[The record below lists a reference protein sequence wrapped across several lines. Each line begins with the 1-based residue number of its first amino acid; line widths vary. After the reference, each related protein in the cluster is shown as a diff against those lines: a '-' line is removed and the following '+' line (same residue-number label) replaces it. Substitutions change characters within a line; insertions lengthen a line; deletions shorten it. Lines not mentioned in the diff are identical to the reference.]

1 MARPYR
7 IQSEDCFYHITSR
20 GDNRKRIYLSEYDY
34 CKFLEYIREA
44 KEKYK
49 FYLYAYCLMANHY
62 HLLLETTQAN
72 ISKIMHYINGSY
84 TTYHNIKY
92 RRCGHLFQGRY
103 KSIVVD
109 KENYFLEL
117 SRYIHLNPVR
127 AKIVPTPEKYK
138 WSSYNDYLNRK
149 NDVYIDKDRIKNSLV
164 MTESQ
169 YRRFV
174 QDGINN
180 KAVIFDQVYAGF
192 LLGSAKFI
200 EEKLQY
206 LKGKVESKDFSYRK
220 EIAFLA
226 DEEEFIDVIAKAY
239 HKNVEDLC
247 KKNRPLPER
256 KIAIYLLKHFTQLTN
271 SEIGEKFGITF
282 SAVSKAAKDADS
294 LIQQDSKTKQLVE
307 RIISSFK
314 G

>member
-7 IQSEDCFYHITSR
+7 IQSENCFYHITSR
-20 GDNRKRIYLSEYDY
+20 GNNRKKIYLSEYDY
-34 CKFLEYIREA
+34 RKFLEYLREA

-84 TTYHNIKY
+84 TTYHNIK
-92 RRCGHLFQGRY
+92 RHRCGHLFQGRY

-109 KENYFLEL
+109 KDSYFLEL

-127 AKIVPTPEKYK
+127 AKIVQVPEKYK
-138 WSSYNDYLNRK
+138 WSSYNAYLARK
-149 NDVYIDKDRIKNSLV
+149 SDIHIDKDRIKNSLD
-164 MTESQ
+164 MNGAQ
-169 YRRFV
+169 YRQFV

-180 KAVIFDQVYAGF
+180 KVDLFSQVYAGF
-192 LLGSAKFI
+192 LLGSTKFI
-200 EEKLQY
+200 KGKLAY
-206 LKGKVESKDFSYRK
+206 LKGKVESKDFSYHK
-220 EIAFLA
+220 EISAMV
-226 DEEEFIDVIAKAY
+226 DEEGLVNAIAKVY
-239 HKNVEDLC
+239 NKNTEDLY
-247 KKNRPLPER
+247 KKNKPLPER
-256 KIAIYLLKHFTQLTN
+256 KIAIYLLKRFTQLTN
-271 SEIGEKFGITF
+271 SQIGEKFGITF
-282 SAVSKAAKDADS
+282 SAVSKAARDADS
-294 LIQQDSKTKQLVE
+294 LIQQDCKTKRLVE